1 MPGQEVTDQQD
12 SIVSTGTVSD
22 NTTNYTN
29 TNFTWRALTKGD
41 NKNIILYIITF
52 FANAIIESLLLRIA
66 S

>member
-1 MPGQEVTDQQD
+1 MREFLEHDQCLVKEVTDQQD

-41 NKNIILYIITF
+41 NKNIILYIIYIF
-52 FANAIIESLLLRIA
+52 YQRNY
-66 S
+66 